1 MKKLVPFF
9 LIFVLIFTSLAC
21 SNSTPKP
28 ESTATAKAAS
38 PATAVATA
46 KPQATAIPSAP
57 TPVPVKLGD
66 SRQVEDGGFSF
77 RVIPGFSLEVNGGMA
92 IMLGPNADPNTG
104 PVVQLIGYW
113 KEDEGTA
120 ESLYEELKSQASLE
134 VGPAEPITVGGI
146 RGLGADI
153 SGEENGATMQGRVA
167 LVMVNSNQQ
176 FMLLAGSPQ
185 AEWESTAPYFDAV
198 LASIEFFELTPPEVT
213 SGLTPGLYAYTNINV
228 ARDVVIHE
236 NAAYAATLGGLAAW
250 NLDSGYVMRYTPLQ
264 GMGHVSAY
272 AATFCTIP
280 EPRILVGTQ
289 AGISIYDPA
298 TGLWQEKDLAPAE
311 SRVNLSKISRLMCDT
326 QHQRL
331 YIGYNGLGILD
342 LVTGEWQQFTSDNG
356 LSWNGVSDIAVSS
369 NGEEVWVAS
378 GYNGIAHIKA
388 GAVTVHNKA
397 SGLPDER
404 IYAVAVAADGSV
416 WAGASSG
423 LLQFKGGKWT
433 FFGSDTPAALTEVS
447 EIELAADGKIWVT
460 TAPWGAGRLC
470 QFDPASKSCLVD
482 LRDPDGEAIFGLA
495 LTGDGSPVYV
505 TEQGVFQLKEGQIQ
519 AFKDET
525 SRLASNFVDAFAA
538 AADGRLWLG
547 TDYGIQLLD
556 PAAPDSAWETFR
568 SDDNPGLDGNWANDI
583 AVADDGAVW
592 FAITNGN
599 ASRFKDGTWSS
610 YEPLRSY
617 DTVTVD
623 DENRA
628 WFGDSGK
635 GIAVLNADGSPAF
648 NLTSADGLPSDNVM
662 ALLAQD
668 DVIWIGTDSGLAKY
682 SGGKVSVVL
691 AKNDPA
697 LPYAYI
703 RELALD
709 VDGNLLI
716 GANLAVVRY
725 DGAKAETLLDLSKQ
739 KDADW
744 LTTLAVAPQ
753 GRIWVGTA
761 RGIFFSDDGSIW
773 THWTTADLLLTN
785 YISALFVDQYG
796 AAWIGGGGSNMDG
809 GGILHV
815 VP

>member
-21 SNSTPKP
+21 SSSTPKP
-28 ESTATAKAAS
+28 EPTATAKAAS
-38 PATAVATA
+38 PTAAVATE
-46 KPQATAIPSAP
+46 KPQPTSIPLTP

-66 SRQVEDGGFSF
+66 IQQVEDGGFSF
-77 RVIPGFSLEVNGGMA
+77 RTIPGFSLEVNGGMA
-92 IMLGPNADPNTG
+92 MMLGPKADPDTG

-113 KEDEGTA
+113 EEDEGTA
-120 ESLYEELKSQASLE
+120 EGLYNQLKSQASLE
-134 VGPAEPITVGGI
+134 VSPAEPITVGGI
-146 RGLGADI
+146 PGLAANI
-153 SGEENGATMQGRVA
+153 SGEEDGAAMLGRVA

-185 AEWESTAPYFDAV
+185 EEWEALAPYFDAV
-198 LASIEFFELTPPEVT
+198 LASIEFFELAAPAPT
-213 SGLTPGLYAYTNINV
+213 SDLEPGWYAYTDINA
-228 ARDVVIHE
+228 ARDVLIHE
-236 NAAYAATLGGLAAW
+236 NTAYAATLGGLAAW

-272 AATFCTIP
+272 AAALCNIP
-280 EPRILVGTQ
+280 EPRILVGTL

-298 TGLWQEKDLAPAE
+298 TGLWEERDLAPAE
-311 SRVNLSKISRLMCDT
+311 SRVNLSKISRLVCDT

-342 LVTGEWQQFTSDNG
+342 LVTGEWQQYTSDNG
-356 LSWNGVSDIAVSS
+356 LSWNGVSDIAVSA

-378 GYNGIAHIKA
+378 GYNGVAQIKG

-404 IYAVAVAADGSV
+404 VYAVAAAADGSV

-423 LLQFKGGKWT
+423 LMQFKGGKWT
-433 FFGSDTPAALTEVS
+433 LFGSGTPAALAEVS

-470 QFDPASKSCLVD
+470 QFDPASKTCPVD
-482 LRDPDGEAIFGLA
+482 LRDPDGEAIFGLD
-495 LTGDGSPVYV
+495 LTEDGSPVYV
-505 TEQGVFQLKEGQIQ
+505 TEQGVFQLKDGQIQ
-519 AFKDET
+519 AFKDD
-525 SRLASNFVDAFAA
+525 SVLLASNFVDAFAA
-538 AADGRLWLG
+538 AADGRLWVG
-547 TDYGIQLLD
+547 TDYGIQLMD
-556 PAAPDSAWETFR
+556 PAAPETRWETFR
-568 SDDNPGLDGNWANDI
+568 SDDNPGLGGNWANDI
-583 AVADDGAVW
+583 AVADDGTTW

-599 ASRFKDGTWSS
+599 ASRYKDGTWSS

-648 NLTSADGLPSDNVM
+648 NLTTADGLPSDNVM

-668 DVIWIGTDSGLAKY
+668 DVVWIGTDSGLARFAN
-682 SGGKVSVVL
+682 GKVSVVL

-697 LPYAYI
+697 LPFAYI
-703 RELALD
+703 RELVLD
-709 VDGNLLI
+709 PDGNLLI

-725 DGAKAETLLDLSKQ
+725 DGAKAETLLNLSKQ

-744 LTTLAVAPQ
+744 LTTLAAAPD

-761 RGIFFSDDGSIW
+761 RGIFYSDDSSSW
-773 THWTTADLLLTN
+773 THLTTADRLLTN
-785 YISALFVDQYG
+785 YISALHVDQYG
-796 AAWIGGGGSNMDG
+796 TAWIGGGGSNMDG
-809 GGILHV
+809 GGILHI